1 MTGAT
6 DSSNFL
12 LEACPRSPLR
22 EQAPSAPTTTRV
34 ADPFKKLSNIRKGQ
48 RDALVEHDAELR
60 AAFDYSLLTF

>member
-6 DSSNFL
+6 DFVRFL

-34 ADPFKKLSNIRKGQ
+34 ADTFERLSNVRCGQ
-48 RDALVEHDAELR
+48 RDALVEHDAKLR
-60 AAFDYSLLTF
+60 VTFDYSLFTF